1 MKSWITGG
9 LIGFVLIAGGLQQR
23 VFGANLAIVT
33 TADLQSQ
40 VFPFKMKEIVNG
52 KKVEVSVGG
61 LGRVSAAAN
70 SVWTEMDGT
79 LMVSSGDALMGTFYF
94 MFKGIPEIEAMNR
107 AGYQVIVPGN
117 HEFDQGVKVY
127 ANALQHAKFDVVC
140 ANLVTTNQ
148 LLAEKIKPFVFKE
161 IGGVRVGIFGLI
173 TPDLARSSNVG
184 SEVTALADIIPIARR
199 QVANLRAG
207 GAKLVVALTHIGTVL
222 DEELARNVAG
232 IDIIVGGHTHDYLF
246 EKISAPDGRETMIVH
261 AGAGGSKVGVLSFEY
276 AWRVACPAWETVL
289 LDETVGSDTAV
300 TEFLA
305 PYKKKFDEKL
315 SEPIGVS
322 SVDLDGRKK
331 TIRTKESNLGDL
343 IADSWLDW
351 FAAKGNQTNGA
362 LVNGG
367 GIRGD
372 RIYPAGQ
379 LTMRDILEI
388 LPFGNTVYQVK
399 LTGAQ
404 LKQVFEISAS
414 SFVVQGDGCGESNR
428 AHGGGFLQLS
438 GFRITLNLK
447 GRPFC
452 AVYEGR
458 KMRNLLFRGNRVE
471 KIEVKRGGKW
481 EPLRMDETYKLLV
494 SAWLAEGGD
503 GYYIFPEL
511 PAQDRQDTTMRISDL
526 LAAYVKK
533 ISPVEI
539 HTEGRIVI
547 HP

>member
-1 MKSWITGG
+1 MKG
-9 LIGFVLIAGGLQQR
+9 LKGWLAGGLTGLVLIVGGFQPR

-40 VFPFKMKEIVNG
+40 VFPFKMKKIVNG
-52 KKVEVSVGG
+52 EKVEVSVGG

-70 SVWTEMDGT
+70 SVWGEMDGT

-127 ANALQHAKFDVVC
+127 ADALQHAKFDVVC
-140 ANLVTTNQ
+140 ANLITTNQ

-184 SEVTALADIIPIARR
+184 NTVTALADIIPIARQ
-199 QVANLRAG
+199 QVASLRAG
-207 GAKLVVALTHIGTVL
+207 GAKLVIALTHIGTTL

-246 EKISAPDGRETMIVH
+246 EKIFAPDGRETVIVH
-261 AGAGGSKVGVLSFEY
+261 AGAGGSKVGVLTFEY
-276 AWRVACPAWETVL
+276 AWGVACPAWETVL
-289 LDETVGSDTAV
+289 LDEGVGSDAVV

-305 PYKKKFDEKL
+305 PYKKKFDKKL
-315 SEPIGVS
+315 SEPIGIS
-322 SVDLDGRKK
+322 NVDLDGRKE
-331 TIRTKESNLGDL
+331 TVRAKESNLGDL

-351 FAAKGNQTNGA
+351 FAAKGNQTSGA

-379 LTMRDILEI
+379 LTMKDILEI

-399 LTGAQ
+399 HGGAAQTGFRNQ
-404 LKQVFEISAS
+404 CLFSRCERGRVRRKQPGPWRGISA
-414 SFVVQGDGCGESNR
+414 N
-428 AHGGGFLQLS
+428 
-438 GFRITLNLK
+438 
-447 GRPFC
+447 
-452 AVYEGR
+452 
-458 KMRNLLFRGNRVE
+458 
-471 KIEVKRGGKW
+471 
-481 EPLRMDETYKLLV
+481 
-494 SAWLAEGGD
+494 
-503 GYYIFPEL
+503 
-511 PAQDRQDTTMRISDL
+511 
-526 LAAYVKK
+526 
-533 ISPVEI
+533 
-539 HTEGRIVI
+539 
-547 HP
+547 